1 MNMHEP
7 YIALY
12 VHDDALHVGKKL
24 PTELK
29 PREMFDLP
37 LSQVVADEF
46 DEAARKLGSTV
57 LGILRLWH
65 PDVFNNWGSRPQGDE
80 TETQLVSDFDI
91 AMQLI
96 SKSVSDKT
104 KIHVPSIDALLR
116 EQSQRTK
123 AAHEFFNE
131 SWPAIR
137 TRLEK
142 FA

>member
-1 MNMHEP
+1 MHEP
-7 YIALY
+7 YLAIY
-12 VHDDALHVGKKL
+12 VQNDKLSFSKKL
-24 PTELK
+24 PTEK
-29 PREMFDLP
+29 ESREIFWVDIEDVI
-37 LSQVVADEF
+37 SI
-46 DEAARKLGSTV
+46 EAEEASKKVGGTV

-65 PDVFNNWGSRPQGDE
+65 PDIFNDPNRQQIKDDA
-80 TETQLVSDFDI
+80 ETQVVSDFDI

-104 KIHVPSIDALLR
+104 KVHVPSIDALLR

-137 TRLEK
+137 ARLEK
-142 FA
+142 FS